1 MKLLDGG
8 SQKAYLVSGI
18 SVDQVEFCFC
28 DADCTREIIV
38 VSQLE
43 FHSDSTS
50 FRYKKNITDTII
62 TKS

>member
-38 VSQLE
+38 VS
-43 FHSDSTS
+43 
-50 FRYKKNITDTII
+50 
-62 TKS
+62 